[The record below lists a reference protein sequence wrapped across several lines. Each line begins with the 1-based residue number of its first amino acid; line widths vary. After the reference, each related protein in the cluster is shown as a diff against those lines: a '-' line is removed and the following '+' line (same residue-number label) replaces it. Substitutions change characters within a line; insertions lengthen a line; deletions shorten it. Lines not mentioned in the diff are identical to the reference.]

1 MKKEATVLAE
11 KIRSLDVWDSQLL
24 QEFCTLAG
32 LGEAFERADS
42 ETFEGVAYE
51 AAAVLG
57 VSID

>member
-1 MKKEATVLAE
+1 MKKEAIALAE
-11 KIRSLDVWDSQLL
+11 KIRSLDAWDFQLL

-32 LGEAFERADS
+32 LGEAFERADG
-42 ETFEGVAYE
+42 ETFESVAYK